1 MSEARKVLLVGSIGL
16 PDPETVFRTLSA
28 SVGDLAPCLPDGEC
42 GPRANW
48 ISWQQ
53 PLIARN
59 DGFELAETTEIQLGG
74 SMRTI
79 EKYRLKE
86 DVDPGAVDFGPLGY
100 ADAAIESYGLFKTLR
115 SAGEVAAGARFQ
127 VSLPTPVA
135 VVFQNFVA
143 RSQALVEP
151 AYERA
156 MLREVERIVDTIPL
170 EDLAL
175 QWDVAHEVLAADG
188 AWALYFDDPVGGA
201 LERLA
206 RLSARVPEPCLLGFH
221 LCYGDPGHKHV
232 KEPRDLAVCVAF
244 ANGLCARVPRRVD
257 WVHMPVPKDRNDEA
271 YFAPLGGIDL
281 TPDTNLYLG
290 LVHMTDGVAGARL
303 RLAQAKKY
311 VADFGIATECGF
323 GRRPPETIRPLLDL
337 HGEIARL

>member
-1 MSEARKVLLVGSIGL
+1 MSEARKVLLVGSVGL

-28 SVGDLAPCLPDGEC
+28 TVSDLAPCLPDGEC
-42 GPRANW
+42 GPRTNW

-59 DGFELAETTEIQLGG
+59 DRFELAETTEIQFGG
-74 SMRTI
+74 SVRTM

-86 DVDPGAVDFGPLGY
+86 SVAPGSVDFGPLGY
-100 ADAAIESYGLFKTLR
+100 ADEAIASYGIFKRLR
-115 SAGEVAAGARFQ
+115 DAGEVAAGTRFQ

-135 VVFQNFVA
+135 VVFSNFVA
-143 RSQALVEP
+143 QSQSLVEP

-156 MLREVERIVDTIPL
+156 MLQEVERIVDNIPL
-170 EDLAL
+170 ADLAI
-175 QWDVAHEVLAADG
+175 QWDVAHEILAADG
-188 AWALYFDDPVGGA
+188 AWALYFDDPIGGA

-206 RLSARVPEPCLLGFH
+206 RLSASVPEPCLLGFH

-232 KEPRDLAVCVAF
+232 KEPSDLGVCVAF
-244 ANGLCARVPRRVD
+244 ANGLCARVTRQVD
-257 WVHMPVPKDRNDEA
+257 WVHMPVPKDRNEEA
-271 YFAPLGGIDL
+271 YFAPLEDIDI

-303 RLAQAKKY
+303 RLAQATKY
-311 VADFGIATECGF
+311 VTDFGIATECGF

-337 HGEIARL
+337 HREIALL